1 MPCPV
6 YTGPLPLKRSKSTGR
21 IETKQENSQINKITY
36 LFITSRAVDKQV
48 TGAGERAALDAELR
62 KDISEEVA

>member
-6 YTGPLPLKRSKSTGR
+6 YTGSLPLKRSKSTGR

-36 LFITSRAVDKQV
+36 LFIMSRAVDKQV
-48 TGAGERAALDAELR
+48 TGAGERAALDTELR

>member
-6 YTGPLPLKRSKSTGR
+6 HTGSLPLKTSKSIGG
-21 IETKQENSQINKITY
+21 IETKQGNSQVNKITC
-36 LFITSRAVDKQV
+36 LFIMSRAVDKQV
-48 TGAGERAALDAELR
+48 TGGGEKAALDTEVS

>member
-6 YTGPLPLKRSKSTGR
+6 YTGSLPLKRSKSTER
-21 IETKQENSQINKITY
+21 IETKQDNSQINKITY
-36 LFITSRAVDKQV
+36 LFIMSRAVDKQV
-48 TGAGERAALDAELR
+48 TGAGERAALDTELR

>member
-1 MPCPV
+1 M
-6 YTGPLPLKRSKSTGR
+6 KRSKSTGR

-36 LFITSRAVDKQV
+36 LFIMSRAVDKQV